1 MFDKKLM
8 GKRLR
13 ELRESD
19 KLTLEDVANSINSS
33 KGTLSNIELG
43 KKPVS
48 LDMAITL
55 AEYFGV
61 SMDYL
66 LGAYDP
72 SQYTL
77 VNQSSLDYQTAEC
90 TVSSVGKNS
99 GYHDLRDKT
108 VIDQLIE
115 NLNEES
121 VEELRKYLIHLNSR
135 QNLISATTKGS

>member
-13 ELRESD
+13 ELRELD
-19 KLTLEDVANSINSS
+19 RLTLEDVANSINSS

-72 SQYTL
+72 SQHAF
-77 VNQSSLDYQTAEC
+77 VNHPSLDYQTSEC
-90 TVSSVGKNS
+90 WVSSVGQNIEN
-99 GYHDLRDKT
+99 HDPRDKT
-108 VIDQLIE
+108 IIDQLIE

-121 VEELRKYLIHLNSR
+121 VEELRKYLIYLNAR
-135 QNLISATTKGS
+135 QN

>member
-13 ELRESD
+13 ELRESAR
-19 KLTLEDVANSINSS
+19 LTLEDVANSINSS

-48 LDMAITL
+48 LDMAISL

-66 LGAYDP
+66 LGAYGP
-72 SQYTL
+72 SQHTL
-77 VNQSSLDYQTAEC
+77 VNQIGFDYKNAEYMA
-90 TVSSVGKNS
+90 SSVENKMDC
-99 GYHDLRDKT
+99 HDRRDKT
-108 VIDQLIE
+108 DINKLIE
-115 NLNEES
+115 DLNEES
-121 VEELRKYLIHLNSR
+121 VEELRKYLINLNAR
-135 QNLISATTKGS
+135 QI

>member
-19 KLTLEDVANSINSS
+19 RQTLEDVANSINSS

-66 LGAYDP
+66 LGNYDP
-72 SQYTL
+72 SEHAF
-77 VNQSSLDYQTAEC
+77 VNQPSLDYQTAEGK
-90 TVSSVGKNS
+90 VSSDGQNRD
-99 GYHDLRDKT
+99 YYDPRDKN

-115 NLNEES
+115 NLNVES
-121 VEELRKYLIHLNSR
+121 IEELKKYLIYLNAR
-135 QNLISATTKGS
+135 QN

>member
-19 KLTLEDVANSINSS
+19 RQTLEDVANSINSS

-61 SMDYL
+61 SLDYL
-66 LGAYDP
+66 LSTYDP
-72 SQYTL
+72 TQHTLLRQY
-77 VNQSSLDYQTAEC
+77 SLDNHTADC
-90 TVSSVGKNS
+90 RFSSVEENS
-99 GYHDLRDKT
+99 KFHERRDSNFI
-108 VIDQLIE
+108 VRLIE

-121 VEELRKYLIHLNSR
+121 VEELIDYLINLNAR
-135 QNLISATTKGS
+135 QN